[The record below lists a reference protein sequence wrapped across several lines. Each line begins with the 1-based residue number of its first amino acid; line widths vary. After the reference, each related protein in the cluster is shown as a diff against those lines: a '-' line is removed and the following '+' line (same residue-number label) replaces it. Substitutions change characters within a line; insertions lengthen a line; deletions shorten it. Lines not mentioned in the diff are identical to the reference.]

1 LQGQRKYLLKVLY
14 FVAAQMAFATLVG
27 LGCGTVLAFAGIVAE
42 WSQALRPANHE
53 INTGYD
59 VSRVVAS
66 VSE

>member
-1 LQGQRKYLLKVLY
+1 
-14 FVAAQMAFATLVG
+14 MAFATLVG